1 MIVGVVGFGSL
12 DLPLPGPRPGGYLQ
26 EEELGSHASRLLR
39 GSSRLRVW
47 IGVSNVVQIN
57 TLAVFI

>member
-12 DLPLPGPRPGGYLQ
+12 DLPVTGPRPGGYLR
-26 EEELGSHASRLLR
+26 EGELGSHASRLLR

-47 IGVSNVVQIN
+47 IGASKVVQIT
-57 TLAVFI
+57 TLAVFL